1 VKAMFDNLKTILY
14 ISQRF

>member
-1 VKAMFDNLKTILY
+1 MFDNLKTILY